1 MSREERRWGL
11 QQCDIHAHKRTYT
24 TVQLAHGLV
33 FFLGGGSF
41 FFPSICSGQAFHC
54 RLYHL
59 LSKVPFA
66 PRDFSP
72 TIDPTRPVIP
82 FAPPFPQP
90 ATTAA
95 AADAQQRADGPAVP
109 GPAALHLVPQGT
121 VAEGKGATER
131 GGEQEQD
138 LKQVSTAQAGAEVYK
153 KEEGTTGEIT
163 AAAASD
169 SSSQPMETTTSPKPD
184 GTHTALPQT
193 QAGAG
198 VL

>member
-1 MSREERRWGL
+1 M
-11 QQCDIHAHKRTYT
+11 
-24 TVQLAHGLV
+24 
-33 FFLGGGSF
+33 
-41 FFPSICSGQAFHC
+41 
-54 RLYHL
+54 
-59 LSKVPFA
+59 
-66 PRDFSP
+66 
-72 TIDPTRPVIP
+72 
-82 FAPPFPQP
+82 
-90 ATTAA
+90 
-95 AADAQQRADGPAVP
+95 P